1 MLSSAR
7 FSISKS
13 LDTHELLQFVPFPRC
28 TGSPT
33 YVLYYSPLF
42 LPLREVGARNEE
54 AERAPSS
61 ARLYLSFSPSSR
73 LSHYVPYSFSSVYLL
88 RDLGV
93 SFLLSLDL
101 TQIPRITQTRWL
113 KPSGATTDKRNPVLG
128 IRFLYLPIMVVI
140 CPGKQS
146 LPSSP
151 GIFSLLCYRETRRVY
166 FKCVRSPP
174 FLYTRPHMRLYAYAT
189 FFFLLLQTIPLGKS
203 TYKSFWEKKIYLDM
217 VLVDRIVGKNFE

>member
-146 LPSSP
+146 PPSPPPAFFRCFVTEKRAACTLNAYGRPLFSTRGRTCVFMRMRPSS
-151 GIFSLLCYRETRRVY
+151 FSS
-166 FKCVRSPP
+166 FKPS
-174 FLYTRPHMRLYAYAT
+174 L
-189 FFFLLLQTIPLGKS
+189 
-203 TYKSFWEKKIYLDM
+203 
-217 VLVDRIVGKNFE
+217 